1 MHGREAQGI
10 VEPGEEYDRVRDEIA
25 AKLGHLHGPNGER
38 LVADVHRREDL
49 FHGPE
54 LDKVPDLLIEFND
67 YEWLGKGNLK
77 TRATELWDAIEI
89 EDSEHTYV
97 GSHRHEGIAVLA
109 GPAVAGGASLSGEL
123 VDVAPTL
130 LYLLGEAIPSDLE
143 GRVLF
148 EALRPELLDERP
160 PEYDDTPPPEF
171 EGKRAE
177 LEDEGAAE
185 VERRLRGLGY
195 LE

>member
-1 MHGREAQGI
+1 M
-10 VEPGEEYDRVRDEIA
+10 
-25 AKLGHLHGPNGER
+25 
-38 LVADVHRREDL
+38 ADVHRREDL
-49 FHGPE
+49 FQGPE
-54 LDKVPDLLIEFND
+54 LDKVPDLLVEFD
-67 YEWLGKGNLK
+67 HYAWLGKGNLK
-77 TRATELWDAIEI
+77 TRADSLWDRIEI
-89 EDSEHTYV
+89 EDSEHSYV

-109 GPAVAGGASLSGEL
+109 GPAAAAGASLSGEL

-160 PEYDDTPPPEF
+160 PEYDDTAPAEY
-171 EGKRAE
+171 ESERAE

>member
-1 MHGREAQGI
+1 M
-10 VEPGEEYDRVRDEIA
+10 
-25 AKLGHLHGPNGER
+25 
-38 LVADVHRREDL
+38 ADVHRREDL

-54 LDKVPDLLIEFND
+54 LDKVPDLLVEFD
-67 YEWLGKGNLK
+67 RYAWLGKGNLK
-77 TRATELWDAIEI
+77 TRSDSLWDEIEI
-89 EDSEHTYV
+89 EDSEHHYV
-97 GSHRHEGIAVLA
+97 GSHRHEGIAVLS

-148 EALRPELLDERP
+148 EAFRPELLDERP
-160 PEYDDTPPPEF
+160 PEYDDTPPAEF